1 MRKIHG
7 VGIAECK
14 AFRLHVGGCASALIP
29 LDLSLCQ
36 QMLPLAPFSLSLLFL
51 AVSIT
56 SGDQAALRY
65 EYPCSIT
72 LLLSKRT
79 ALRFAEKEGG
89 DTGG

>member
-7 VGIAECK
+7 AGIAECK
-14 AFRLHVGGCASALIP
+14 VFLFHVRGCASALI
-29 LDLSLCQ
+29 LSDLSLCQ
-36 QMLPLAPFSLSLLFL
+36 QMLPPAPFSMSLLFL

-72 LLLSKRT
+72 LLLSKKT
-79 ALRFAEKEGG
+79 ALRFAEKEEG